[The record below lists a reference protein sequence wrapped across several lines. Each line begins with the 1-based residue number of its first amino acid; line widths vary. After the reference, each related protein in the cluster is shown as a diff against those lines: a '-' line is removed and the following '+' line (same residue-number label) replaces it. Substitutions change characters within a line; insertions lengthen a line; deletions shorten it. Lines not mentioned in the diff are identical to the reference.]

1 MNRSKFVRILC
12 IILAIIMIVSLLSG
26 VLSIRARAEETDT
39 EDDFEQQ
46 LALLNQQ
53 KEEAKNNVS
62 NARNKV
68 EQLKEE
74 QALVIEE
81 KIALEE
87 RNAAAKEAISLV
99 EDEITLISNEINNYN
114 IKIAIRE
121 KRVEAAK
128 AKEDEQL
135 EKYRVRIRA
144 MEENGGYNILAI
156 LLNADSLSELLT
168 AIDDYGDVMNSD
180 MVLYNQLQEARE
192 EHESIKAEYETY
204 KAECEGIKDGFEKD
218 LYDLET
224 EKAALEKEIEDSEAL
239 IEDYNDKIKEAEEEQ
254 KRMEQLEAAAA
265 AAASDFIAEYQA
277 RKAAEAAAAAAAAA
291 AATQSSSGVSGQASG
306 GDGTVTG
313 LDTSGGGT
321 APTGSDWGTAVSGS
335 GSFTWPFPGHYNV
348 TSPFGYRP
356 STGTNHT
363 GIDIDGYQSMGSPI
377 VAADGG
383 TVIKAEYY
391 GGYGNCIIIDHGNG
405 FTTLYAHLSSM
416 YVGVGTYVSKGQ
428 TIAGVGNTGTVYGTD
443 GIHLHFEVAINGS
456 RVDPLGYVG

>member
-12 IILAIIMIVSLLSG
+12 IVLAILMVVSLLAM
-26 VLSIRARAEETDT
+26 VIPTRASAEDDDS

-46 LALLNQQ
+46 LAELNQQ
-53 KEEAKNNVS
+53 KEAARNSVS
-62 NARNKV
+62 SARNKV

-87 RNAAAKEAISLV
+87 RNAAAQEAITLV
-99 EDEITLISNEINNYN
+99 EDEISLISDEISKFE
-114 IKIAIRE
+114 IRIAIRE

-168 AIDDYGDVMNSD
+168 AIDDYGDIMNSD
-180 MVLYNQLQEARE
+180 KVLYDQLQIARS
-192 EHESIKAEYETY
+192 EHEAVKAEYEAY
-204 KAECEGIKDGFEKD
+204 KAECEATKDKYDKELYELEK
-218 LYDLET
+218 
-224 EKAALEKEIEDSEAL
+224 EKEELEKEIEDSAAL
-239 IEDYNDKIKEAEEEQ
+239 IEEYTEKIKEAEEEQ

-265 AAASDFIAEYQA
+265 AAAANFIAEYQA
-277 RKAAEAAAAAAAAA
+277 KKAAEAAAAAAAAA
-291 AATQSSSGVSGQASG
+291 LQGSSGNSGQVSS
-306 GDGTVTG
+306 GDGSVTG
-313 LDTSGGGT
+313 LAVEGGGAAVET
-321 APTGSDWGTAVSGS
+321 PAPGTAVSGS
-335 GSFTWPFPGHYNV
+335 GSFTWPFPGHTNIS
-348 TSPFGYRP
+348 SPFGYRP
-356 STGTNHT
+356 STGTYHT
-363 GIDIDGYQSMGSPI
+363 GIDIDGYASMGSPI
-377 VAADGG
+377 VAADSG

-416 YVGVGTYVSKGQ
+416 YVGVGSYVSKGQ
-428 TIAGVGNTGTVYGTD
+428 TIAGVGNSGTVYGAD
-443 GIHLHFEVAINGS
+443 GIHLHFEVTVNGS
-456 RVDPLGYVG
+456 RVDPLGYL

>member
-12 IILAIIMIVSLLSG
+12 IILAILMAVGLLASVFPIIAG
-26 VLSIRARAEETDT
+26 AEEAENTD
-39 EDDFEQQ
+39 DDFEQQ
-46 LALLNQQ
+46 LAILNQQ

-87 RNAAAKEAISLV
+87 RNAAAKEAIGLV

-291 AATQSSSGVSGQASG
+291 QNSSGGSGQASG
-306 GDGTVTG
+306 GGGTVTG

-321 APTGSDWGTAVSGS
+321 ASTGSDWGTAVSGS

-363 GIDIDGYQSMGSPI
+363 GIDIDGFQSMGSPI

>member
-1 MNRSKFVRILC
+1 MAL
-12 IILAIIMIVSLLSG
+12 SLLIS
-26 VLSIRARAEETDT
+26 VLPAVARAEDES

-46 LALLNQQ
+46 LAALNEE
-53 KEEAKNNVS
+53 KETAKNNVT

-68 EQLKEE
+68 EKLKEE

-87 RNAAAKEAISLV
+87 RNAAALTAISLV
-99 EDEITLISNEINNYN
+99 EEEISLISDEISRYDIRIS
-114 IKIAIRE
+114 IRE
-121 KRVEAAK
+121 KRVEVAK
-128 AKEDEQL
+128 AREDEQL

-180 MVLYNQLQEARE
+180 LVLYNQLMEARE
-192 EHESIKAEYETY
+192 EHEAVKAEYEAY
-204 KAECEGIKDGFEKD
+204 KAECEAIKDGYEKD
-218 LYDLET
+218 LFDLES
-224 EKAALEKEIEDSEAL
+224 EKAELEKEIEESEAL
-239 IEDYNDKIKEAEEEQ
+239 IEEYTQKIKEAEEEQ
-254 KRMEQLEAAAA
+254 KRMEQIEAAAA
-265 AAASDFIAEYQA
+265 AAASNFIAEYQA
-277 RKAAEAAAAAAAAA
+277 RKAAEAAAAAAAAQSGSG
-291 AATQSSSGVSGQASG
+291 QSSSGAVSGTGAAVESG
-306 GDGTVTG
+306 S
-313 LDTSGGGT
+313 TSGESY
-321 APTGSDWGTAVSGS
+321 GSGAAVSGS
-335 GSFTWPFPGHYNV
+335 GSFTWPFPGHYNI

-363 GIDIDGYQSMGSPI
+363 GIDIDGYGSMGSPI

-416 YVGVGTYVSKGQ
+416 YVGVGSYVSKGQ
-428 TIAGVGNTGTVYGTD
+428 TIGGVGNTGTCYGLD
-443 GIHLHFEVAINGS
+443 GVHLHFEVAINGS
-456 RVDPLGYVG
+456 RVDPQGYL

>member
-1 MNRSKFVRILC
+1 MNRSRFVRILC
-12 IILAIIMIVSLLSG
+12 IILAILMVVGLLS
-26 VLSIRARAEETDT
+26 VVFPFIASAEDETSSD
-39 EDDFEQQ
+39 EDFEQQ
-46 LALLNQQ
+46 LAELNQQ
-53 KEEAKNNVS
+53 KEEAKTNVS

-87 RNAAAKEAISLV
+87 RNAAAQEAIALV
-99 EDEITLISNEINNYN
+99 EDEISLISDEISNFE
-114 IKIAIRE
+114 IRIAIRE

-128 AKEDEQL
+128 EKEDEQL

-168 AIDDYGDVMNSD
+168 AIDDYGDIMNSD
-180 MVLYNQLQEARE
+180 KVLYDQLLEARK
-192 EHESIKAEYETY
+192 EHETVKAEYEAY
-204 KAECEGIKDGFEKD
+204 KAECEATKDEYDKELYELEK
-218 LYDLET
+218 
-224 EKAALEKEIEDSEAL
+224 EKEELEKEIEDSAAL
-239 IEDYNDKIKEAEEEQ
+239 IEEYTEKIKEAEEEQ

-265 AAASDFIAEYQA
+265 AAADSFIKEYQA

-291 AATQSSSGVSGQASG
+291 LQSGSGDSGQASG
-306 GDGTVTG
+306 GDGSVTG
-313 LDTSGGGT
+313 IAVDGGGT
-321 APTGSDWGTAVSGS
+321 AASTPAPGTAVSGT
-335 GSFTWPFPGHYNV
+335 GGFVWPFPGHYNV
-348 TSPFGYRP
+348 SSPFGYRA

-363 GIDIDGYQSMGSPI
+363 GIDIDGYGSMGSPI
-377 VAADGG
+377 VAADSG

-405 FTTLYAHLSSM
+405 FTTLYGHLSSM
-416 YVGVGTYVSKGQ
+416 YVGVGSYVSQGQ

-443 GIHLHFEVAINGS
+443 GVHLHFEISINGS
-456 RVDPLGYVG
+456 RVDPMGYL